1 MTYEEKLAEIVENVA
16 WLSAGLA
23 SNYSI
28 TSHEMEKR
36 IDALVKLAVDK
47 ILGLEAE

>member
-1 MTYEEKLAEIVENVA
+1 MMYEEKLAAIVETVA
-16 WLSAGLA
+16 WLSAGIA

-36 IDALVKLAVDK
+36 IDALVKLAVDE
-47 ILGLEAE
+47 ILGLEDE